1 MYLTLRSFLI
11 ILITGLFA
19 VGFLI
24 TAAFTTS
31 NSTVAVNNT
40 PPGRIVLVPLTTQPV
55 RASES
60 FEVAPEQALE
70 APTEPMVEPA
80 QVLTKKSNPVMKVA
94 TSSVQAA
101 PMPTVTCS
109 GTFANEFL
117 CLLNQYRTS
126 KGKGKLS
133 GSSALSKVALTHS
146 TWMASTG
153 IFSHTGE
160 NNTRLGDRCKAAGIS
175 CRAENLAHNA
185 DSAQD
190 LLNMWKASPS
200 HNTNLLGNYSTA
212 GLAISGSYITLLL
225 N

>member
-1 MYLTLRSFLI
+1 MYLSLKSFLI

-19 VGFLI
+19 VSFMI

-31 NSTVAVNNT
+31 NHTVATSST
-40 PPGRIVLVPLTTQPV
+40 PAERLVLVPLTTQPV
-55 RASES
+55 RATES
-60 FEVAPEQALE
+60 FEAAPGPVEVPA
-70 APTEPMVEPA
+70 EPVVEPS
-80 QVLTKKSNPVMKVA
+80 QTLTKKSNPAMKAA
-94 TSSVQAA
+94 TSSVQAVPPA
-101 PMPTVTCS
+101 ISTCS
-109 GTFANEFL
+109 GTFVNEFL
-117 CLLNQYRTS
+117 CLLNRYRAS

-133 GSSALSKVALTHS
+133 GSSSLSKVALSHS
-146 TWMASTG
+146 TWMATTG

-200 HNTNLLGNYSTA
+200 HNINLLGNYSAA